1 MAKIPQSLYLIHFM
15 LMMSPAL
22 FAAVIYFI
30 ALPGETGPG
39 STNDGTRI
47 LQTLASV
54 LAVIAV
60 GLSQLVPRLLTRG
73 EKFLPMRRFTSMK
86 IVQWALLEGAAV
98 FIGIVFYLTHQK
110 NMLIPLAVLIALIAF
125 MRPTTEELVRFN
137 VKE

>member
-30 ALPGETGPG
+30 ALPGETSG
-39 STNDGTRI
+39 STNDETRI
-47 LQTLASV
+47 LQTVAAV

-60 GLSQLVPRLLTRG
+60 GLSQLVPRFLTRG
-73 EKFLPMRRFTSMK
+73 EKFLPMRRFASMK

>member
-30 ALPGETGPG
+30 ALPGETSN
-39 STNDGTRI
+39 STTDETRI
-47 LQTLASV
+47 LQTLAAV

-60 GLSQLVPRLLTRG
+60 GLSQLVPRFLTRG
-73 EKFLPMRRFTSMK
+73 EKSLPMRRFSGMK

-98 FIGIVFYLTHQK
+98 LIGVVFFLTHQK
-110 NMLIPLAVLIALIAF
+110 SMLIPLAVLIALLAF
-125 MRPTTEELVRFN
+125 MRPTSEEIIRFN

>member
-1 MAKIPQSLYLIHFM
+1 M

-30 ALPGETGPG
+30 ALPGETAPG
-39 STNDGTRI
+39 STNDETRI
-47 LQTLASV
+47 LQTVAAV

-60 GLSQLVPRLLTRG
+60 GLSQLVPRFLTRN
-73 EKFLPMRRFTSMK
+73 EKFLPMRRFASMK

-98 FIGIVFYLTHQK
+98 FIGVVFFMTHQK

-125 MRPTTEELVRFN
+125 MRPTAEEIIRFN

>member
-1 MAKIPQSLYLIHFM
+1 VAKIPQSLYLIHFM

-30 ALPGETGPG
+30 ALPDETSG
-39 STNDGTRI
+39 STSDETRI
-47 LQTLASV
+47 LQTVAAV

-60 GLSQLVPRLLTRG
+60 GLSQLVPRFLTRA
-73 EKFLPMRRFTSMK
+73 ENFLPMRRFASMK
-86 IVQWALLEGAAV
+86 IVQWLLLEGAAV
-98 FIGIVFYLTHQK
+98 FIGIVFFMTHQK

-125 MRPTTEELVRFN
+125 MRPTSEEMIRFN